1 MKKRKLVSVLVLLLV
16 SVSLLFGQ
24 SAGAVA
30 EVSSGVNG
38 DVESDWVSYGTEH
51 IEGTRRISAVTGRY
65 ATTNTQELFDV
76 GGTDLGIPF
85 TYTYK
90 NEAEEEKTELRILFG
105 DTFSTEYLQGVW
117 RSNVMA
123 ITEDFDFSDGIT
135 IDSFVS
141 TDTVNG
147 FATELIPGIHVSQQ
161 QMTAIPTGAMQIGDA
176 IYVYY
181 MGVRVW
187 GDDGE
192 WWNNLGGVYK
202 STDGQ
207 TFSRV
212 ESMYI
217 YANKMANFTQNYPL
231 VVDEDHD
238 GTDDW
243 LYVFGISGGR
253 SSGLRCMRVSLKGEN
268 DEVLTGAEQQA
279 RVENLDNYTYFN
291 GYENGEPT
299 WIPYNEHYMALVWNY
314 SEEAEVI
321 SAPCGEMSICY
332 NPYLGKYMATYQ
344 QHNTLIMKLAD
355 TPYGPYGK
363 SEIILTSSDFNTFY
377 NAFTTSAMLKDDGKT
392 VYFLMSQWPRSDSGA
407 TLNYFV
413 GLMEMKLK

>member
-1 MKKRKLVSVLVLLLV
+1 MRKKNFI
-16 SVSLLFGQ
+16 SLALAFAIMGC
-24 SAGAVA
+24 SAAAINASA
-30 EVSSGVNG
+30 EASSGVNG
-38 DVESDWVSYGTEH
+38 DVVSDWISYGTEH
-51 IEGTRRISAVTGRY
+51 IEGTRRIAAVTGRY
-65 ATTNTQELFDV
+65 ATTDTMTLFDV

-85 TYTYK
+85 TYTYADGEG
-90 NEAEEEKTELRILFG
+90 NEKTELRILFG
-105 DTFSTEYLQGVW
+105 DTFSNEYLIGNW

-123 ITEDFDFSDGIT
+123 ITTDFDFSDGIT

-141 TDTVNG
+141 SAENG
-147 FATELIPGIHVSQQ
+147 FATELIPGIHASQQ

-217 YANKMANFTQNYPL
+217 YANKMANFTQNFPL
-231 VVDEDHD
+231 VVDEDQD
-238 GTDDW
+238 GTDDY
-243 LYVFGISGGR
+243 LYVYGISGGR

-268 DEVLTGAEQQA
+268 GETLSGAEQQA
-279 RVENLDNYTYFN
+279 RVENLDNYRYFN
-291 GYENGEPT
+291 GFDEKGEPV
-299 WIPYNEHYMALVWNY
+299 WIPYNEYYMALVWNY
-314 SEEAEVI
+314 SEESQVL

-332 NPYLGKYMATYQ
+332 NPYLKKYMATYQ

-355 TPYGPYGK
+355 TPYGPYEK

-377 NAFTTSAMLKDDGKT
+377 NAFTTKAMLKDDGKT
-392 VYFLMSQWPRSDSGA
+392 VYFLMSQWPRDNGA

>member
-1 MKKRKLVSVLVLLLV
+1 MKRRNILSLLLLV
-16 SVSLLFGQ
+16 AFSVSSLFM
-24 SAGAVA
+24 SSFGATA
-30 EVSSGVNG
+30 ELSSGLNG
-38 DVESDWVSYGTEH
+38 DVASDWISYGAEH
-51 IEGTRRISAVTGRY
+51 IEGTRRISAVTGRF
-65 ATTNTQELFDV
+65 ATTDTMELFDV

-90 NEAEEEKTELRILFG
+90 NQEEEDVTELRILFG
-105 DTFSTEYLQGVW
+105 DTFSNEYLVGNW

-123 ITEDFDFSDGIT
+123 VTTDFDFIDGIT

-141 TDTVNG
+141 TADNG
-147 FATELIPGIHVSQQ
+147 FATELIPGIHVNQQ
-161 QMTAIPTGAMQIGDA
+161 QMTAIPTGAMQIGNA

-192 WWNNLGGVYK
+192 WWTNLGGVYK
-202 STDGQ
+202 STDG
-207 TFSRV
+207 THFSRV
-212 ESMYI
+212 ESMYF
-217 YANKMANFTQNYPL
+217 YSNKMVNFTQNYPL
-231 VVDEDHD
+231 IVDEDHD
-238 GTDDW
+238 GIDDW
-243 LYVFGISGGR
+243 LYVYGLSGGR
-253 SSGLRCMRVSLKGEN
+253 ASGLRCMRVSLKG
-268 DEVLTGAEQQA
+268 DGGEVLTGEEQQA
-279 RVENLDNYTYFN
+279 KVENLDNYRFFN
-291 GYENGEPT
+291 GYVDGEAT
-299 WIPYNEHYMALVWNY
+299 WIEYNEYYMALTWNH
-314 SEEAEVI
+314 SEDAEVI

-332 NPYLGKYMATYQ
+332 NPYLNKYMATYQ

>member
-1 MKKRKLVSVLVLLLV
+1 MKKKKFAALALAFVLTGCSVAAI
-16 SVSLLFGQ
+16 
-24 SAGAVA
+24 SASA
-30 EVSSGVNG
+30 ESSTGVGG
-38 DVESDWVSYGTEH
+38 DVVSDWISYDTEH
-51 IEGTRRISAVTGRY
+51 IEGTRRIAAVTGRY
-65 ATTNTQELFDV
+65 ATTNTMELFDV

-85 TYTYK
+85 TYTYG
-90 NEAEEEKTELRILFG
+90 NETGEEKTELRILFG
-105 DTFSTEYLQGVW
+105 DTFSDEYLQGNW

-123 ITEDFDFSDGIT
+123 ITEDFDFSDGLS

-141 TDTVNG
+141 STGDG
-147 FATELIPGIHVSQQ
+147 KATEIIPGIHASQQ
-161 QMTAIPTGAMQIGDA
+161 QMTAIPTGAMQIGNA

-207 TFSRV
+207 NFARV

-217 YANKMANFTQNYPL
+217 YANKMANFTQNFPL

-238 GTDDW
+238 GIDDY
-243 LYVFGISGGR
+243 LYVYGISGGR
-253 SSGLRCMRVSLKGEN
+253 SCGLRCMRVSLKGEN
-268 DEVLTGAEQQA
+268 GEILSGEEQQEK
-279 RVENLDNYTYFN
+279 VENLDNYVYFN
-291 GYENGEPT
+291 GFDENEQPI
-299 WIPYNEHYMALVWNY
+299 WISYNEYYMALEWNY
-314 SEEAEVI
+314 SEAAEVI

-332 NPYLGKYMATYQ
+332 NPYLKKYMATYQ

-355 TPYGPYGK
+355 NPYGPYGK

-377 NAFTTSAMLKDDGKT
+377 NAFTTQAMLKDGGQT
-392 VYFLMSQWPRSDSGA
+392 VYFMMSQWPRDENNA

>member
-1 MKKRKLVSVLVLLLV
+1 MRKKRFAALSLAFVLA
-16 SVSLLFGQ
+16 GC
-24 SAGAVA
+24 SAAAVNASA
-30 EVSSGVNG
+30 EASSGLGG
-38 DVESDWVSYGTEH
+38 DVVSDWISYDTEH
-51 IEGTRRISAVTGRY
+51 IEGTRRIAAVTGRY
-65 ATTNTQELFDV
+65 ATTNTLELFDV

-85 TYTYK
+85 TYTYTDGEG
-90 NEAEEEKTELRILFG
+90 NETTELRILFG
-105 DTFSTEYLQGVW
+105 DTFSDEYLQGNW

-123 ITEDFDFSDGIT
+123 ITTDFEFSDGLT
-135 IDSFVS
+135 IDAFVS
-141 TDTVNG
+141 NAENG
-147 FATELIPGIHVSQQ
+147 YATELIPGIHASQQ
-161 QMTAIPTGAMQIGDA
+161 QMTAIPTGATQIGDA

-181 MGVRVW
+181 MAVRVW

-207 TFSRV
+207 NFTRV

-231 VVDEDHD
+231 LVDEDRD

-243 LYVFGISGGR
+243 LYVFGLSGGR
-253 SSGLRCMRVSLKGEN
+253 NSGLRCMRVSLRAEDGTLLSGE
-268 DEVLTGAEQQA
+268 EQQE
-279 RVENLDNYTYFN
+279 RVENLDNYRYFN
-291 GYENGEPT
+291 GFDESGEPV
-299 WIPYNEHYMALVWNY
+299 WIAYNEYYMALEWNY
-314 SEEAEVI
+314 SEQSEVI

-344 QHNTLIMKLAD
+344 QHNTLIMRLAD
-355 TPYGPYGK
+355 QPYGPY
-363 SEIILTSSDFNTFY
+363 SSAELILTSSDFNTFY
-377 NAFTTSAMLKDDGKT
+377 NAFTTEAMLADGGQT
-392 VYFLMSQWPRSDSGA
+392 VYFMMSQWPRDENNA